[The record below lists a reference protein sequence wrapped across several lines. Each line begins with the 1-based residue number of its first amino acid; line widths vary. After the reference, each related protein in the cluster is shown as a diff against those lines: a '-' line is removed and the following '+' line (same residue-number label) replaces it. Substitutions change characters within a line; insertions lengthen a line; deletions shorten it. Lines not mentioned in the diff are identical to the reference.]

1 MDAQSDRLRGG
12 GAAALRTRSA
22 PGGSGPVW
30 RRAAAAVV
38 ALLAVV
44 GTTSCQMEVP
54 GIGQPLGDLDL
65 VPLTQRSRS
74 LTAADLRGKVT
85 VLNFWGTWCPP
96 CRQEFPELVE
106 IWKQYRDR
114 SEFQLLAV
122 SCGVGQ
128 REDLAALTQETLE
141 FLKYEG
147 VPDFPAFSDP
157 EQRTRQ
163 AVDAVAGFTGYPTT
177 LLLDQQG
184 QIVRIWVG
192 YDLAMQA
199 DLTASIERLL
209 AAARPMA
216 AR

>member
-1 MDAQSDRLRGG
+1 
-12 GAAALRTRSA
+12 
-22 PGGSGPVW
+22 
-30 RRAAAAVV
+30 VV
-38 ALLAVV
+38 AALLAVA
-44 GTTSCQMEVP
+44 GTSCQVEVP

-96 CRQEFPELVE
+96 CRQEFPDLVE

-122 SCGVGQ
+122 SCGAGQ

-192 YDLAMQA
+192 YDPAMQA